1 MACAPYP
8 GGVRV
13 SLCSGLTDLV
23 SLGFMSDREDRPKL
37 KIPKSFDQLKELNTL
52 LKKYKTIYP
61 FRTVLCFVI
70 VYLLCVFPFFLF
82 LLECCLRPEV
92 VSLTSLNRMCTLSLQ
107 AFSLPGSM
115 YLSILGGA
123 VWGMARALPLCCAV
137 RSLLLFLPVSVSA
150 ASYFTSFSEISPV
163 GPRVLFTSPLHACYI
178 WINRAACLPLPCS
191 SPRLLVSLTASPLWL
206 LGLILVHLA
215 S

>member
-1 MACAPYP
+1 M
-8 GGVRV
+8 

-37 KIPKSFDQLKELNTL
+37 KIPKSFDQLKDLNTL

-150 ASYFTSFSEISPV
+150 ASYFASFSEILLSAPASFL
-163 GPRVLFTSPLHACYI
+163 RPLSLPATFGSI
-178 WINRAACLPLPCS
+178 APLACLPFPCA
-191 SPRLLVSLTASPLWL
+191 SPRLLISLTASPLWL